1 MSQFTDQVEGHK
13 PLTYESIVDNIVD
26 SVKDY
31 YLIIIL
37 GVILLLVG
45 VVGIIAIV
53 WKKVERNNKRKHN
66 PIRPPISTI

>member
-53 WKKVERNNKRKHN
+53 WKKVERKNKRKHN
-66 PIRPPISTI
+66 PISTI